1 MKLEKILDLL
11 NSFEKNSFLKIID
24 SIISENP
31 KISAE
36 IDKILSEGSKQLKD
50 MDNINISKVFSV
62 VENEFKKYVHSE
74 FVHTT
79 SQLDIL
85 TDILTRDGNCI
96 MKQDWFARLYEK
108 ELKGLE
114 KNLIVFKKS
123 LNTENSE
130 IEPER
135 LRDYKIYTACLKTA
149 YENDDING
157 ESRKITSDEQSILY
171 TLSKQ
176 LELSQEEIKLINYS
190 IIPIC
195 KQPIDKVIND
205 LKNIGVIFYSKKTNT
220 VYVAQAVAKIL
231 REIRS
236 KVIADKHHRR
246 ILKQLREPQ
255 INMICK
261 KHNIDWKQAL
271 DIKIDEIINKGI
283 SLTNILENEIHKE
296 GTYLND
302 KKKFIN
308 ELNEKSFNIPNPTK
322 GVTVDEKIQN
332 LIDYFIEIEKDDKVS
347 ISMDGYENLLVD
359 LKKYVPKSSD
369 LIRAQFELQ
378 DEEVM
383 DISYL
388 LDYNL
393 KPQDILEIFTDEIL
407 KTFCDKKEI
416 KQRGATISNIL
427 NSYMDTENLYLENYE
442 NIASRN
448 LGMLKENGIQISD
461 AEIGV
466 KFEDLTKTIFKKL
479 GLKVDE
485 SLRKQ
490 MNTKHD
496 KADIIINLGN
506 NEVILVECKS
516 VKESGYNKFSSVKRQ
531 LKAYFDM
538 AEKNGLKVVKS
549 LLIAPEFTDEF
560 INECE
565 LEYELNLSLIQAS
578 SLYSILEGFKN
589 SNKEQFPYKLLMR
602 DVLIKEDRILK
613 AIK

>member
-31 KISAE
+31 KISGQ
-36 IDKILSEGSKQLKD
+36 IDKILIDGSKDLKNL
-50 MDNINISKVFSV
+50 DNLNVSKVFSV
-62 VENEFKKYVHSE
+62 VKNEFKKYVHGE

-85 TDILTRDGNCI
+85 TDILTRDGNCV

-108 ELKGLE
+108 EIKDLE
-114 KNLIVFKKS
+114 KKLKNFEKEIS
-123 LNTENSE
+123 SENTE
-130 IEPER
+130 IEPQR
-135 LRDYKIYTACLKTA
+135 LRDYKIYTSCLKTA
-149 YENDDING
+149 HENDDSNG
-157 ESRKITSDEQSILY
+157 EDRKITSDEQSILY

-195 KQPIDKVIND
+195 IQHIDKVIND

-220 VYVAQAVAKIL
+220 VYVAQEVVKIL
-231 REIRS
+231 REIRGKS
-236 KVIADKHHRR
+236 IADKHFRR

-255 INMICK
+255 INMVCK
-261 KHNIDWKQAL
+261 KHNIDWRQPL
-271 DIKIDEIINKGI
+271 DLKIDEIINKGI

-302 KKKFIN
+302 IKKFIN

-322 GVTVDEKIQN
+322 GVTVEEKIEN
-332 LIDYFIEIEKDDKVS
+332 LIEYFNEMEKEEKVS

-359 LKKYVPKSSD
+359 LKKNVPKSND
-369 LIRAQFELQ
+369 IIRSHFELQ
-378 DEEVM
+378 DEDVM

-388 LDYNL
+388 MEYNL
-393 KPQDILEIFTDEIL
+393 KPRDILEIFPEDLLKSFSEI
-407 KTFCDKKEI
+407 KEM
-416 KQRGATISNIL
+416 KQRGDLISNIL
-427 NSYMDTENLYLENYE
+427 DSYMDTENLYLENYE
-442 NIASRN
+442 NIAFRR
-448 LGMLKENGIQISD
+448 LMELKENGIQISD
-461 AEIGV
+461 AEIGL
-466 KFEDLTKTIFKKL
+466 KFEDLTKTIFQKL
-479 GLKVDE
+479 GLNVDE
-485 SLRKQ
+485 ALRRK
-490 MNTKHD
+490 MNTKQD

-506 NEVILVECKS
+506 NEVIIVECKS

-549 LLIAPEFTDEF
+549 LLIAPEFSDEF

-578 SLYSILEGFKN
+578 SLYSILDGFKN
-589 SNKEQFPYKLLMR
+589 SKKEQFPYKLLMR

-613 AIK
+613 AIN

>member
-31 KISAE
+31 KISGQ
-36 IDKILSEGSKQLKD
+36 IDKILSDGSKDLKN
-50 MDNINISKVFSV
+50 MDNLNVSKVFSV
-62 VENEFKKYVHSE
+62 VESEFKKYVHGE
-74 FVHTT
+74 FVNTT

-108 ELKGLE
+108 EVKDLE
-114 KNLIVFKKS
+114 KNLKVFAKTI
-123 LNTENSE
+123 NQENSE
-130 IEPER
+130 IEPQR
-135 LRDYKIYTACLKTA
+135 LRDYKIYTECLKIG
-149 YENDDING
+149 YENDDSNG
-157 ESRKITSDEQSILY
+157 EDRKITSDEQSILY
-171 TLSKQ
+171 TLANQ

-195 KQPIDKVIND
+195 IQHIDKVIND
-205 LKNIGVIFYSKKTNT
+205 LKNIGVVFYSKKTNT
-220 VYVAQAVAKIL
+220 VYVAQEVVKIL
-231 REIRS
+231 REIRGKS
-236 KVIADKHHRR
+236 IADKHFRR

-255 INMICK
+255 INIVCK
-261 KHNIDWKQAL
+261 KHNIDWRQSLEMKIN
-271 DIKIDEIINKGI
+271 DIISKGI
-283 SLTNILENEIHKE
+283 SLNNILENEIHKE
-296 GTYLND
+296 GTFLND

-322 GVTVDEKIQN
+322 GVTVAEKIEN
-332 LIDYFIEIEKDDKVS
+332 LIAYFNEIESDEKVS

-359 LKKYVPKSSD
+359 LKKIVPKSNE
-369 LIRAQFELQ
+369 LIRLHFELQ
-378 DEEVM
+378 DEDVM
-383 DISYL
+383 DITYL
-388 LDYNL
+388 LEYNL
-393 KPQDILEIFTDEIL
+393 KPSDILEILPDELI
-407 KTFCDKKEI
+407 KTFIEKKGI
-416 KQRGATISNIL
+416 KQRGDSISNIL
-427 NSYMDTENLYLENYE
+427 DSYMDTENLYLENYE
-442 NIASRN
+442 NIAFRR
-448 LGMLKENGIQISD
+448 LGELKENGIQISD

-479 GLKVDE
+479 GLNVDE

-490 MNTKHD
+490 MNTKQD

-506 NEVILVECKS
+506 SEVIIVECKS
-516 VKESGYNKFSSVKRQ
+516 SKESGYNKFSSVKRQ
-531 LKAYFDM
+531 LKAYFEM

-549 LLIAPEFTDEF
+549 LLIAPEFTDDF

-578 SLYSILEGFKN
+578 SLYSILEGFKS
-589 SNKEQFPYKLLMR
+589 SNKQQFPYKLLMR
-602 DVLIKEDRILK
+602 DVLIKEERILK

>member
-31 KISAE
+31 KISGQ
-36 IDKILSEGSKQLKD
+36 IDKILIDGSKDLKNL
-50 MDNINISKVFSV
+50 DNLNVSKVFSV

-85 TDILTRDGNCI
+85 TDILTRDGNCV

-108 ELKGLE
+108 EIKDLE
-114 KNLIVFKKS
+114 KKLKTFEKEINS
-123 LNTENSE
+123 DNTE
-130 IEPER
+130 IEPQS

-149 YENDDING
+149 HENDDSNG
-157 ESRKITSDEQSILY
+157 EDRKITSDEQSILY

-190 IIPIC
+190 IIPVCI
-195 KQPIDKVIND
+195 QHIDKVIND

-220 VYVAQAVAKIL
+220 VYVAQEVVKIL
-231 REIRS
+231 REIRGKS
-236 KVIADKHHRR
+236 IADKHFRR

-255 INMICK
+255 INMVCK
-261 KHNIDWKQAL
+261 KHNIDWRQPL
-271 DIKIDEIINKGI
+271 NLKIDEIINKGI

-302 KKKFIN
+302 IKKFIN

-322 GVTVDEKIQN
+322 GVTVEEKIEN
-332 LIDYFIEIEKDDKVS
+332 LIDYFNEMEKEEKVS

-359 LKKYVPKSSD
+359 LKKNVPKSND
-369 LIRAQFELQ
+369 IIRSHFELQ
-378 DEEVM
+378 DENVM

-388 LDYNL
+388 MEYNL
-393 KPQDILEIFTDEIL
+393 KPRDILEIFPEDLL
-407 KTFCDKKEI
+407 KTFSEKKEI
-416 KQRGATISNIL
+416 KQRGDLISNVL
-427 NSYMDTENLYLENYE
+427 DSYMDTENLYLENYE
-442 NIASRN
+442 NIAYRR
-448 LGMLKENGIQISD
+448 LIELKENGIQISD
-461 AEIGV
+461 SEIGV
-466 KFEDLTKTIFKKL
+466 KFEDLTKTIFQKL
-479 GLKVDE
+479 GLNVDE
-485 SLRKQ
+485 GLRRK
-490 MNTKHD
+490 MNTKQD

-506 NEVILVECKS
+506 NEVIIVECKS

-549 LLIAPEFTDEF
+549 LLIAPEFSDEF

-578 SLYSILEGFKN
+578 SLYSILDGFKS

>member
-31 KISAE
+31 KISGQ
-36 IDKILSEGSKQLKD
+36 IDKILIDGSKDLKNL
-50 MDNINISKVFSV
+50 DNLNVSKVFSV

-85 TDILTRDGNCI
+85 TDILTRDGNCV

-108 ELKGLE
+108 EIKDLE
-114 KNLIVFKKS
+114 KKLKTFEKEINS
-123 LNTENSE
+123 DNTE
-130 IEPER
+130 IEPQR

-149 YENDDING
+149 HENDDSNG
-157 ESRKITSDEQSILY
+157 EDRKITSDEQSILY

-190 IIPIC
+190 IIPVCI
-195 KQPIDKVIND
+195 QHIDKVIND

-220 VYVAQAVAKIL
+220 VYVAQEVVKIL
-231 REIRS
+231 REIRGKS
-236 KVIADKHHRR
+236 IADKHFRR

-255 INMICK
+255 INMVCK
-261 KHNIDWKQAL
+261 KHNIDWRQPL
-271 DIKIDEIINKGI
+271 NLKIDEIINKGI

-302 KKKFIN
+302 IKKFIN

-322 GVTVDEKIQN
+322 GVTVEEKIEN
-332 LIDYFIEIEKDDKVS
+332 LIDYFNEMEKEEKVS

-359 LKKYVPKSSD
+359 LKKNVPKSND
-369 LIRAQFELQ
+369 IIRSHFELQ
-378 DEEVM
+378 DENVM

-388 LDYNL
+388 MEYNL
-393 KPQDILEIFTDEIL
+393 KPRDILEIFPEDLL
-407 KTFCDKKEI
+407 KTFSEKKEI
-416 KQRGATISNIL
+416 KQRGDLISNVL
-427 NSYMDTENLYLENYE
+427 DSYMDTENLYLENYE
-442 NIASRN
+442 NIAYRR
-448 LGMLKENGIQISD
+448 LIELKENGIQISD
-461 AEIGV
+461 SEIGV
-466 KFEDLTKTIFKKL
+466 KFEDLTKTIFQKL
-479 GLKVDE
+479 GLNVDE
-485 SLRKQ
+485 GLRRK
-490 MNTKHD
+490 MNTKQD

-506 NEVILVECKS
+506 NEVIIVECKS

-549 LLIAPEFTDEF
+549 LLIAPEFSDEF

-578 SLYSILEGFKN
+578 SLYSILDGFKS

>member
-31 KISAE
+31 KISSQ
-36 IDKILSEGSKQLKD
+36 IDKILIDGSKDLKN
-50 MDNINISKVFSV
+50 MDNINVSKVFTV

-74 FVHTT
+74 FVNTT

-108 ELKGLE
+108 EIKDLE
-114 KNLIVFKKS
+114 KNLKS
-123 LNTENSE
+123 FEKNIDQENSE
-130 IEPER
+130 IELQR
-135 LRDYKIYTACLKTA
+135 LRDYKIYTECLRTA
-149 YENDDING
+149 YENDDNNG
-157 ESRKITSDEQSILY
+157 EDRKITSDEQTILH

-190 IIPIC
+190 IIPVCI
-195 KQPIDKVIND
+195 QHIDKVIND

-220 VYVAQAVAKIL
+220 VYVAQEVVKLL
-231 REIRS
+231 REIRGKS
-236 KVIADKHHRR
+236 IADKHFRR

-255 INMICK
+255 INMVCK
-261 KHNIDWKQAL
+261 KHNIDWRQSFDL
-271 DIKIDEIINKGI
+271 KINEIINKGI

-302 KKKFIN
+302 IKKFIN

-322 GVTVDEKIQN
+322 GVTVEEKIDN
-332 LIDYFIEIEKDDKVS
+332 LIDYFNEIEKEEKVS

-359 LKKYVPKSSD
+359 LNKIVPKSNAI
-369 LIRAQFELQ
+369 IRSHFELQ
-378 DEEVM
+378 DEDVM
-383 DISYL
+383 NISYL
-388 LDYNL
+388 LEYNI
-393 KPQDILEIFTDEIL
+393 KPRDILEIFTDDLL

-416 KQRGATISNIL
+416 KQRGDIISHIL
-427 NSYMDTENLYLENYE
+427 DSYMDTENLYLENYE
-442 NIASRN
+442 NFAFRRLIE
-448 LGMLKENGIQISD
+448 LKENGIQISD

-479 GLKVDE
+479 GLNVDE

-490 MNTKHD
+490 MNTKQD
-496 KADIIINLGN
+496 KADIIINIGN
-506 NEVILVECKS
+506 GEVIIVECKS

-549 LLIAPEFTDEF
+549 LLIAPEFTDDF

>member
-11 NSFEKNSFLKIID
+11 NSFEKNSLLKIID

-31 KISAE
+31 KISGQ
-36 IDKILSEGSKQLKD
+36 IDKILIDGSKDLKNL
-50 MDNINISKVFSV
+50 DNLNVSKVFSV
-62 VENEFKKYVHSE
+62 VENEFKKYIHSE

-85 TDILTRDGNCI
+85 TDILTRDGNCV

-108 ELKGLE
+108 EIKDLQKKLKSFE
-114 KNLIVFKKS
+114 KDINS
-123 LNTENSE
+123 DNTE
-130 IEPER
+130 IEPQR

-149 YENDDING
+149 HENDDVNG
-157 ESRKITSDEQSILY
+157 EDRKITSDEQSILF

-195 KQPIDKVIND
+195 IKHIDKVIND

-220 VYVAQAVAKIL
+220 VYVAQEVVKIL
-231 REIRS
+231 REIRGKS
-236 KVIADKHHRR
+236 IADKHFRR

-255 INMICK
+255 INMVCK
-261 KHNIDWKQAL
+261 KHNIDWRQPL
-271 DIKIDEIINKGI
+271 DLKIDEIINKGI

-302 KKKFIN
+302 IKKFIN

-322 GVTVDEKIQN
+322 GVTVEEKIEN
-332 LIDYFIEIEKDDKVS
+332 LIDYFNEMEKDDKVS
-347 ISMDGYENLLVD
+347 ISMDGYENLIVD
-359 LKKYVPKSSD
+359 LKKNVPKSND
-369 LIRAQFELQ
+369 LIRSHFELQ
-378 DEEVM
+378 DEDVM

-388 LDYNL
+388 LEYNL
-393 KPQDILEIFTDEIL
+393 KPRDILEIFPDDML
-407 KTFCDKKEI
+407 KTFSEKKEI
-416 KQRGATISNIL
+416 KQRGDLISNIL
-427 NSYMDTENLYLENYE
+427 DSYMDRENLYLENYE
-442 NIASRN
+442 NIAFRR
-448 LGMLKENGIQISD
+448 LIELKENGIQISD
-461 AEIGV
+461 AEIGI
-466 KFEDLTKTIFKKL
+466 KFEDLTKTIFQKL
-479 GLKVDE
+479 GLNVDE
-485 SLRKQ
+485 SLRKK
-490 MNTKHD
+490 MNTKQD

-506 NEVILVECKS
+506 DEVIIVECKS

-578 SLYSILEGFKN
+578 SLYSILEGFKG
-589 SNKEQFPYKLLMR
+589 SNKLQFPYKLLMR

>member
-31 KISAE
+31 KISGQ
-36 IDKILSEGSKQLKD
+36 IDKILIDGSKDLKNL
-50 MDNINISKVFSV
+50 DNLNVSKVFSV
-62 VENEFKKYVHSE
+62 VENDFKKYVHSE

-85 TDILTRDGNCI
+85 TDILTRDGNCV

-108 ELKGLE
+108 EIKDLE
-114 KNLIVFKKS
+114 KKLKNFEKEVNS
-123 LNTENSE
+123 ENTE
-130 IEPER
+130 IEPQR
-135 LRDYKIYTACLKTA
+135 LRDYKIYTECLKTA
-149 YENDDING
+149 HENDDNNG
-157 ESRKITSDEQSILY
+157 EDRKITSDEQSILY

-195 KQPIDKVIND
+195 IQHIDKVIND

-220 VYVAQAVAKIL
+220 VYVAQEVVKIL
-231 REIRS
+231 REIRGKS
-236 KVIADKHHRR
+236 IADKHFRR

-255 INMICK
+255 INMVCK
-261 KHNIDWKQAL
+261 KHNIDWRQSL
-271 DIKIDEIINKGI
+271 DLKIDEIINKGI
-283 SLTNILENEIHKE
+283 SLNNILENEIHKE

-302 KKKFIN
+302 IKKFIN

-322 GVTVDEKIQN
+322 GVTVEEKIEN
-332 LIDYFIEIEKDDKVS
+332 LIDYFNEMEKEEKVS

-359 LKKYVPKSSD
+359 LKKNVPKSND
-369 LIRAQFELQ
+369 IIRSHFELQ
-378 DEEVM
+378 DEDVM

-388 LDYNL
+388 MEYNL
-393 KPQDILEIFTDEIL
+393 KPRDILEIFPVDLL
-407 KTFCDKKEI
+407 KTFSEKKEI
-416 KQRGATISNIL
+416 KQRGDLISNIL
-427 NSYMDTENLYLENYE
+427 DSYMDTENLYLENYE
-442 NIASRN
+442 NIAFRR
-448 LGMLKENGIQISD
+448 LLELKENGIQISD
-461 AEIGV
+461 AEIGL
-466 KFEDLTKTIFKKL
+466 KFEDLTKAIFQKL
-479 GLKVDE
+479 GLNVDE
-485 SLRKQ
+485 GLRRK
-490 MNTKHD
+490 MNTKQD
-496 KADIIINLGN
+496 KADILINLGN
-506 NEVILVECKS
+506 DEVIIVECKS

-549 LLIAPEFTDEF
+549 LLIAPEFSDEF

-578 SLYSILEGFKN
+578 SLYSILDGFKS

>member
-31 KISAE
+31 KISGQ
-36 IDKILSEGSKQLKD
+36 IDKILIDGSKDLKN
-50 MDNINISKVFSV
+50 MDNINVSKVFSV
-62 VENEFKKYVHSE
+62 VEKDFKKYVHNE

-85 TDILTRDGNCI
+85 TDILTRDGNCV
-96 MKQDWFARLYEK
+96 MKQDWFSRLYEK
-108 ELKGLE
+108 EINDLGKKLKSFE
-114 KNLIVFKKS
+114 KNID
-123 LNTENSE
+123 TESSE
-130 IEPER
+130 IEPQR
-135 LRDYKIYTACLKTA
+135 LRDYKIYTECLKTA
-149 YENDDING
+149 YENDDSNG
-157 ESRKITSDEQSILY
+157 EDRKITSDEQSILY

-176 LELSQEEIKLINYS
+176 LELSQEEIKLINYT
-190 IIPIC
+190 IIPVC
-195 KQPIDKVIND
+195 AQHIDKIIND

-220 VYVAQAVAKIL
+220 VYVAQEVVKIL
-231 REIRS
+231 REIRG
-236 KVIADKHHRR
+236 KAIADKHYRR

-255 INMICK
+255 INMVCK
-261 KHNIDWKQAL
+261 KHNIDWRQSL
-271 DIKIDEIINKGI
+271 DIKINEIINKGI
-283 SLTNILENEIHKE
+283 SLTNILEKEIHKE

-302 KKKFIN
+302 IKKFIN
-308 ELNEKSFNIPNPTK
+308 ELNEKGFNIPNPTK
-322 GVTVDEKIQN
+322 GVTVEEKIEN
-332 LIDYFIEIEKDDKVS
+332 LIEYFNEIEKDEKVS

-359 LKKYVPKSSD
+359 LKKMAPKSND
-369 LIRAQFELQ
+369 LIRSHFELQ
-378 DEEVM
+378 DEDVL
-383 DISYL
+383 DISSL
-388 LDYNL
+388 MEYNL
-393 KPQDILEIFTDEIL
+393 KPRDILEVLPEDLL

-416 KQRGATISNIL
+416 KLRGDIISNISD
-427 NSYMDTENLYLENYE
+427 SYMDTENLYLENYE
-442 NIASRN
+442 NIAFRR
-448 LGMLKENGIQISD
+448 LIELKENGIQISD

-479 GLKVDE
+479 GLNVDD

-490 MNTKHD
+490 MNTKQD
-496 KADIIINLGN
+496 KADIIINLGKG
-506 NEVILVECKS
+506 EIIIVECKS

-531 LKAYFDM
+531 LKAYFDT

-578 SLYSILEGFKN
+578 SFYSILEGFKN
-589 SNKEQFPYKLLMR
+589 SNKAQFPYKLLMR

>member
-31 KISAE
+31 KISSQ
-36 IDKILSEGSKQLKD
+36 IDKILIDGSKDLKN
-50 MDNINISKVFSV
+50 MDNINVSKVFTV

-74 FVHTT
+74 FVNTT

-108 ELKGLE
+108 EIKDLE
-114 KNLIVFKKS
+114 KNLKS
-123 LNTENSE
+123 FEKNIDQENSE
-130 IEPER
+130 IELQR
-135 LRDYKIYTACLKTA
+135 LRDYKIYTECLRTA
-149 YENDDING
+149 YENDDNNG
-157 ESRKITSDEQSILY
+157 EDRKITSDEQTILH

-190 IIPIC
+190 IIPVCI
-195 KQPIDKVIND
+195 QHIDKVIND

-220 VYVAQAVAKIL
+220 VYVAQEVVKLL
-231 REIRS
+231 REIRGKS
-236 KVIADKHHRR
+236 IADKHFRR

-255 INMICK
+255 INMVCK
-261 KHNIDWKQAL
+261 KHNIDWRQSFDL
-271 DIKIDEIINKGI
+271 KINEIINKGI

-302 KKKFIN
+302 IKKFIN

-322 GVTVDEKIQN
+322 GVTVEEKIDN
-332 LIDYFIEIEKDDKVS
+332 LIDYFNEIEKEEKVS

-359 LKKYVPKSSD
+359 LNKIVPKSNAI
-369 LIRAQFELQ
+369 IRSHFELQ
-378 DEEVM
+378 DEDVM
-383 DISYL
+383 NISYL
-388 LDYNL
+388 LEYNI
-393 KPQDILEIFTDEIL
+393 KPRDILEIFTDDLL

-416 KQRGATISNIL
+416 KQRGDIISHIL
-427 NSYMDTENLYLENYE
+427 DSYMDTENLYLENYE
-442 NIASRN
+442 NFAFRRLIE
-448 LGMLKENGIQISD
+448 LKENGIQISD

-479 GLKVDE
+479 GLNVDE

-490 MNTKHD
+490 MNTKQD
-496 KADIIINLGN
+496 KADIIINIGN
-506 NEVILVECKS
+506 GEVIIVECKS

-549 LLIAPEFTDEF
+549 LLIAPEFTDDF

-589 SNKEQFPYKLLMR
+589 SDKEQFPYKLLMR

>member
-31 KISAE
+31 KISGQ
-36 IDKILSEGSKQLKD
+36 IDKILIDGSKDLKNL
-50 MDNINISKVFSV
+50 DNLNVSKVFSV
-62 VENEFKKYVHSE
+62 VKNEFKKYVHGE

-85 TDILTRDGNCI
+85 TDILTRDGNCV

-108 ELKGLE
+108 EIKDLE
-114 KNLIVFKKS
+114 KKLKNFEKEIS
-123 LNTENSE
+123 SENTE
-130 IEPER
+130 IEPQR
-135 LRDYKIYTACLKTA
+135 LRDFKIYTACLKTA
-149 YENDDING
+149 HENDDSSG
-157 ESRKITSDEQSILY
+157 EDRKITSDEQSILY

-195 KQPIDKVIND
+195 IQHIDKVIND

-220 VYVAQAVAKIL
+220 VYVAQEVVKIL
-231 REIRS
+231 REIRGKS
-236 KVIADKHHRR
+236 IADKHFRR

-255 INMICK
+255 INMVCK
-261 KHNIDWKQAL
+261 KHNIDWRQPL
-271 DIKIDEIINKGI
+271 DLKIDEIINKGI

-302 KKKFIN
+302 IKKFIN

-322 GVTVDEKIQN
+322 GVTVEEKIEN
-332 LIDYFIEIEKDDKVS
+332 LIEYFNEMEKEEKVS

-359 LKKYVPKSSD
+359 LKKNVPKSND
-369 LIRAQFELQ
+369 IIRSHFELQ
-378 DEEVM
+378 DEDVM

-388 LDYNL
+388 MEYNL
-393 KPQDILEIFTDEIL
+393 KPRDILEIFPEDLLKSFSEI
-407 KTFCDKKEI
+407 KEM
-416 KQRGATISNIL
+416 KQRGDLISNIL
-427 NSYMDTENLYLENYE
+427 DSYMDTENLYLENYE
-442 NIASRN
+442 NIAFRR
-448 LGMLKENGIQISD
+448 LMELKENGIQISD
-461 AEIGV
+461 AEIGL
-466 KFEDLTKTIFKKL
+466 KFEDLTKTIFQKL
-479 GLKVDE
+479 GLNVDE
-485 SLRKQ
+485 ALRRK
-490 MNTKHD
+490 MNTKQD

-506 NEVILVECKS
+506 NEVIIVECKS

-549 LLIAPEFTDEF
+549 LLIAPEFSDEF

-578 SLYSILEGFKN
+578 SLYSILDGFKN
-589 SNKEQFPYKLLMR
+589 SKKEQFPYKLLMR

>member
-31 KISAE
+31 KISGE
-36 IDKILSEGSKQLKD
+36 IDKILSDGSKDLKN
-50 MDNINISKVFSV
+50 MDNINVSKVFSA
-62 VENEFKKYVHSE
+62 VEKEFKKYVHSE

-108 ELKGLE
+108 EIKELE
-114 KNLIVFKKS
+114 KNLKVFDKS
-123 LNTENSE
+123 LNAENTD
-130 IEPER
+130 IEPDR
-135 LRDYKIYTACLKTA
+135 LRDYKIYMECLKTA
-149 YENDDING
+149 YENDDANG
-157 ESRKITSDEQSILY
+157 EDRKITSDEQSILY
-171 TLSKQ
+171 KLSSQ

-195 KQPIDKVIND
+195 KMPIDKVIND

-220 VYVAQAVAKIL
+220 VYVAQEVIKIL
-231 REIRS
+231 RDIRG
-236 KVIADKHHRR
+236 KVIADKHYRR
-246 ILKQLREPQ
+246 ILKQLREPH
-255 INMICK
+255 INMVCK
-261 KHNIDWKQAL
+261 KHNIDWKQNL
-271 DIKIDEIINKGI
+271 DIKIEELIVKGI
-283 SLTNILENEIHKE
+283 SLQNILENEIHKE
-296 GTYLND
+296 GTFLND

-322 GVTVDEKIQN
+322 GVTVSEKIQN
-332 LIDYFIEIEKDDKVS
+332 LIDYFNDIENDEKVS
-347 ISMDGYENLLVD
+347 ISMDGYENMLVD
-359 LKKYVPKSSD
+359 LKMSIPKSND
-369 LIRAQFELQ
+369 LIRARYELQ
-378 DEEVM
+378 EEDVM
-383 DISYL
+383 DISFL
-388 LDYNL
+388 LEYNL
-393 KPQDILEIFTDEIL
+393 KPRDILEIFTENAL
-407 KTFCDKKEI
+407 KEFCDKKGI
-416 KQRGATISNIL
+416 KQRGDMISNIL

-448 LGMLKENGIQISD
+448 LGVLKENGIQISD

-466 KFEDLTKTIFKKL
+466 KFEELTKTIFTKL
-479 GLKVDE
+479 GLNVDE

-490 MNTKHD
+490 INTKHD
-496 KADIIINLGN
+496 KADIIINIGSK
-506 NEVILVECKS
+506 EVIIVECKS

-538 AEKNGLKVVKS
+538 AEKNDYKVVKS

-578 SLYSILEGFKN
+578 SLYNILEGFKN
-589 SNKEQFPYKLLMR
+589 SNQAQFPYKLLMR

-613 AIK
+613 ALK

>member
-24 SIISENP
+24 SIISEKP
-31 KISAE
+31 KISGQ
-36 IDKILSEGSKQLKD
+36 IDKILIDGSKDLKN
-50 MDNINISKVFSV
+50 MDNINVSKVFSV
-62 VENEFKKYVHSE
+62 VEEEFKQYVHSE
-74 FVHTT
+74 FVNTT

-85 TDILTRDGNCI
+85 TDILTRDGNCV

-108 ELKGLE
+108 EIKDLE
-114 KNLIVFKKS
+114 KKLQSFDKNI
-123 LNTENSE
+123 NTDNTE
-130 IEPER
+130 IEPQR
-135 LRDYKIYTACLKTA
+135 LRDYKIYTECLKTA
-149 YENDDING
+149 YENDDSHG
-157 ESRKITSDEQSILY
+157 EDRKITSDEQSILY

-190 IIPIC
+190 IIPVCI
-195 KQPIDKVIND
+195 QHIDKVIND

-220 VYVAQAVAKIL
+220 VYVAQEVVKLL
-231 REIRS
+231 REIRG
-236 KVIADKHHRR
+236 KAIADKHYRR

-255 INMICK
+255 INMVCK
-261 KHNIDWKQAL
+261 KHNIDWRQFL
-271 DIKIDEIINKGI
+271 DVKINEIISKGI
-283 SLTNILENEIHKE
+283 SLHNILEKEIHKE

-302 KKKFIN
+302 IKKFIN
-308 ELNEKSFNIPNPTK
+308 EINEKSFNIPNPTK
-322 GVTVDEKIQN
+322 GVTVEEKIEN
-332 LIDYFIEIEKDDKVS
+332 LIEYFNEIENDEKVS
-347 ISMDGYENLLVD
+347 ISMDGYENMLVD
-359 LKKYVPKSSD
+359 LKKIVPKSND
-369 LIRAQFELQ
+369 LIRSHYELQ
-378 DEEVM
+378 DENVL

-388 LDYNL
+388 LEYNL
-393 KPQDILEIFTDEIL
+393 KPRDILEIFPDELL
-407 KTFCDKKEI
+407 KTFCDKREI
-416 KQRGATISNIL
+416 KQRGDIISNIL
-427 NSYMDTENLYLENYE
+427 DSYMDTENLYLENYE
-442 NIASRN
+442 NIAFRR
-448 LGMLKENGIQISD
+448 LIELKENGIQISD

-479 GLKVDE
+479 GLNVDD

-490 MNTKHD
+490 MNTKQD
-496 KADIIINLGN
+496 KADILINLGN
-506 NEVILVECKS
+506 SEVILVECKS
-516 VKESGYNKFSSVKRQ
+516 VKESGYKKFSSVKRQ

-589 SNKEQFPYKLLMR
+589 SNKAQFPYKLLMR